1 MALRRGPGCTRG
13 ARRRELRSTPAV
25 GRQDAGAAAVMA
37 AGERWEPLCPT
48 RRTTG
53 RRTAWT
59 EALMCQGAIPAVKE
73 VTYGARPDN
82 SMANMV
88 F

>member
-1 MALRRGPGCTRG
+1 MALHRGPGCTRG

-25 GRQDAGAAAVMA
+25 GRQDAGVAAVMA

-48 RRTTG
+48 RRTAG